1 MASGCGV
8 RTGILPQTRV
18 GTQEKGLQTH
28 RKDGGFLGQP
38 TWLWSF
44 GALLLG
50 LALSTLAAMLHH
62 DALGRSEAL
71 RLERLAERSFES
83 VEGQLQTCGLLVRS
97 VQALFLASDKVTN
110 QEFEA
115 VYANLRPRE
124 QFPSLQAMAYAER
137 SARPA
142 ADAEPD
148 GREHYLTTLVAP
160 RSGNEVL
167 VGLDVATQPA
177 NLAAARFARDAD
189 RPVMSGPFQLIQ
201 RSGMPGPNDGITIRL
216 PIYSTG
222 APPRD
227 LAERRSREIGTLA
240 ASFRVSR
247 LIADALPQETN
258 ERFLVRVLDVTDG
271 GRALLFEQE
280 DPGQAADTGDLGR
293 RQQAPYVHE
302 LAFGGRTWR
311 IEAEPLPNA
320 DPATWLPALT
330 FGIGVLASLLMATLA
345 WSIAGTRVRALALA
359 GEMASQFQQSEA
371 RFRALNDLLPAL
383 VMLARADDTRLVY
396 INQACRDRFGIGEQ
410 AASTRLVDLVEDPAL
425 RERITQLPGS
435 ADGIINESARLQGP
449 QQPAFWAT
457 LSVCSI
463 VLGDQPHLLAVANDI
478 TELRVLSEELSYQ
491 AKHDSLTS
499 LYNRREFERRLDA
512 AITSLDD
519 GGPPWALLYMDL
531 DQFKL
536 INDTSGHYAGDQLLA
551 QLATLL
557 SGMMPEDA
565 VLARLGGDEFA
576 ILVEDSDENAAVGLA
591 ESIRVEI
598 DGYSFGWEQRN
609 YTISASI
616 GVVMLR
622 GPGLSQRALMA
633 HADTACYM
641 AKERGRN
648 RVHLFSE
655 QDSETSQRRSE
666 MEWAGRIRQAL
677 ADGRFLL
684 HFQELAPLWEGE
696 QSEGVH
702 MEMLVRLRDEK
713 GTLVP
718 PGAFIPA
725 AERFGL
731 MPQLDRWV
739 VETTLANFNRLH
751 PSGKPVS
758 MCAINLSGPT
768 FEDAAFADFVLDALD
783 RHGVSPRRICFE
795 ITETAAVSNMAR
807 AVEFMQRLR
816 AAGCKFSL
824 DDFGSGMASFGY
836 LKNLPVDYIKID
848 GSFIRNIETD
858 PVSYSIVRAVTDIG
872 HQLGLQVVG
881 EWVADERARD
891 LLRGLSVDYAQG
903 FAIHKPEAALC
914 FREPPQA

>member
-1 MASGCGV
+1 MHE
-8 RTGILPQTRV
+8 Q
-18 GTQEKGLQTH
+18 

-44 GALLLG
+44 GALLVG
-50 LALSTLAAMLHH
+50 LALSVLAATLHH
-62 DALGRSEAL
+62 DALERSDRM
-71 RLERLAERSFES
+71 RLDRLAERSFEA
-83 VEGQLQTCGLLVRS
+83 VDGQLQTCGLLVRA
-97 VQALFLASDKVTN
+97 VQALFLASDEVTES
-110 QEFEA
+110 EFEA
-115 VYANLRPRE
+115 IYANLRPRE

-137 SARPA
+137 SDRPS

-148 GREHYLTTLVAP
+148 GRDHYLTNLVAP
-160 RSGNEVL
+160 RSGNEAL

-189 RPVMSGPFQLIQ
+189 RPVMSAPFQLIQ
-201 RSGMPGPNDGITIRL
+201 RTGMPGPNDGVTIRL
-216 PIYSTG
+216 PIFSAG
-222 APPRD
+222 PPPRD

-247 LIADALPQETN
+247 LIADALPSETQ
-258 ERFLVRVLDVTDG
+258 ERFRIRVLDVTDG
-271 GRALLFEQE
+271 GRALLFEQATQAVE
-280 DPGQAADTGDLGR
+280 PGAGPVQDA
-293 RQQAPYVHE
+293 YVHD
-302 LAFGGRTWR
+302 LAYGGRTWR
-311 IEAEPLPNA
+311 IEAEPLPDA

-330 FGIGVLASLLMATLA
+330 FGIGVLASLLLASLA
-345 WSIAGTRVRALALA
+345 WSIAGTRSRALALA
-359 GEMASQFQQSEA
+359 SDMAAQYRQSEA
-371 RFRALNDLLPAL
+371 RFRALNELLPAL
-383 VMLARADDTRLVY
+383 VMLARADDTSLVY
-396 INQACRDRFGIGEQ
+396 ANQACRDRFGIGDD
-410 AASTRLVDLVEDPAL
+410 AGAIRLVDLVDDPAL
-425 RERITQLPGS
+425 RDRIARLSGS
-435 ADGIINESARLQGP
+435 PDGIINESAQLHGP
-449 QQPAFWAT
+449 EQLPFWAT
-457 LSVCSI
+457 LSVSNI
-463 VLGDQPHLLAVANDI
+463 DLGDEPHLLAVANDI

-512 AITSLDD
+512 AITSLDA

-557 SGMMPEDA
+557 LGMLPENA
-565 VLARLGGDEFA
+565 VVARLGGDEFA
-576 ILVEDSDENAAVGLA
+576 ILVEGASENEAVVLA
-591 ESIRVEI
+591 ESIRTEI

-622 GPGLSQRALMA
+622 GAGLSQRTLLA

-655 QDSETSQRRSE
+655 EDSETTQRRSE

-684 HFQELAPLWEGE
+684 HFQELVPLWEGE
-696 QSEGVH
+696 RSEGVH
-702 MEMLVRLRDEK
+702 MEMLIRLRDEK
-713 GTLVP
+713 GALVP

-731 MPQLDRWV
+731 MPAIDRWV
-739 VETTLANFNRLH
+739 VETTLANFSRLH
-751 PSGKPVS
+751 PSGRPIS
-758 MCAINLSGPT
+758 LCAINLSGPT
-768 FEDAAFADFVLDALD
+768 FEDAAFADFVLDAID
-783 RHGVSPRRICFE
+783 RHGVSPRHLCFE

-836 LKNLPVDYIKID
+836 LKNLPVDFIKID

-872 HQLGLQVVG
+872 HQLGLQVIG

-903 FAIHKPEAALC
+903 FAVHKPEPALC
-914 FREPPQA
+914 FRDPPRA

>member
-1 MASGCGV
+1 M
-8 RTGILPQTRV
+8 
-18 GTQEKGLQTH
+18 QEH

-38 TWLWSF
+38 AWLWSF
-44 GALLLG
+44 GALLVG
-50 LALSTLAAMLHH
+50 LALSVLAATLHH
-62 DALGRSEAL
+62 DALERSDRM
-71 RLERLAERSFES
+71 RLDRLAERSFEA
-83 VEGQLQTCGLLVRS
+83 VDGQLQTCGLLVRA
-97 VQALFLASDKVTN
+97 VQALFLASDNVTAA
-110 QEFEA
+110 EFEA
-115 VYANLRPRE
+115 IYANLRPRE

-137 SARPA
+137 TGRPSS
-142 ADAEPD
+142 DAEPD
-148 GREHYLTTLVAP
+148 GREHYLTNLVAP
-160 RSGNEVL
+160 RSGNEAL

-189 RPVMSGPFQLIQ
+189 RPVMSAPFQLIQ
-201 RSGMPGPNDGITIRL
+201 RTGMPGPNDGVTIRL
-216 PIYSTG
+216 PIFSAG
-222 APPRD
+222 PPPRD

-247 LIADALPQETN
+247 LIADALPSETQ
-258 ERFLVRVLDVTDG
+258 ERFRIRVIDVTDG
-271 GRALLFEQE
+271 GRALLFEQAT
-280 DPGQAADTGDLGR
+280 QAAVPGAEATATRVQDT
-293 RQQAPYVHE
+293 YVHD
-302 LAFGGRTWR
+302 LAYGGRTWR
-311 IEAEPLPNA
+311 IEAEPLPDA

-330 FGIGVLASLLMATLA
+330 FGIGVLASLLLASLA
-345 WSIAGTRVRALALA
+345 WSIAGTRSRALALA
-359 GEMASQFQQSEA
+359 SDMAAQYRQSEA
-371 RFRALNDLLPAL
+371 RFRALNELLPAL
-383 VMLARADDTRLVY
+383 VMLARADDTSLVY
-396 INQACRDRFGIGEQ
+396 ANQACRDRFGVGDDTGSI
-410 AASTRLVDLVEDPAL
+410 RLVDLVDDPAL
-425 RERITQLPGS
+425 RDRIARLPGS
-435 ADGIINESARLQGP
+435 PDGIINESAQLHGP
-449 QQPAFWAT
+449 EQLPFWAT
-457 LSVCSI
+457 LSVSNI
-463 VLGDQPHLLAVANDI
+463 DLGDEAHLLAVANDI

-512 AITSLDD
+512 AIASLDA
-519 GGPPWALLYMDL
+519 GGPAWALLYMDL

-551 QLATLL
+551 QLANLL
-557 SGMMPEDA
+557 LGMLPEKA
-565 VLARLGGDEFA
+565 VVARLGGDEFA
-576 ILVEDSDENAAVGLA
+576 ILVEGASENDAVALA
-591 ESIRVEI
+591 ERIRTDI

-622 GPGLSQRALMA
+622 GAGLSQRTLLA

-655 QDSETSQRRSE
+655 EDSETTQRRSE

-677 ADGRFLL
+677 SDGRFLL
-684 HFQELAPLWEGE
+684 HFQELVPLWEGE
-696 QSEGVH
+696 RSEGVH
-702 MEMLVRLRDEK
+702 MEMLIRLRDEK
-713 GTLVP
+713 GALVP

-731 MPQLDRWV
+731 MPAIDRWV
-739 VETTLANFNRLH
+739 VETTLANFSRLH
-751 PSGKPVS
+751 PSGRPIS
-758 MCAINLSGPT
+758 LCAINLSGPT
-768 FEDAAFADFVLDALD
+768 FEDAAFADFVLDAIE
-783 RHGVSPRRICFE
+783 RHGVSPRHLCFE

-836 LKNLPVDYIKID
+836 LKNLPVDFIKID

-858 PVSYSIVRAVTDIG
+858 PISYSIVRAVTDIG
-872 HQLGLQVVG
+872 HQLGLQVIG

-903 FAIHKPEAALC
+903 FAVHKPEPALC
-914 FREPPQA
+914 FRDPPRA

>member
-1 MASGCGV
+1 MH
-8 RTGILPQTRV
+8 
-18 GTQEKGLQTH
+18 EH

-38 TWLWSF
+38 AWLWSF
-44 GALLLG
+44 GALLVG
-50 LALSTLAAMLHH
+50 LALSVLAATLHH
-62 DALGRSEAL
+62 DALERSDRM
-71 RLERLAERSFES
+71 RLDRLAERSFEA
-83 VEGQLQTCGLLVRS
+83 VDGQLQTCGLLVRA
-97 VQALFLASDKVTN
+97 VQALFLASDNVTAA
-110 QEFEA
+110 EFEA
-115 VYANLRPRE
+115 IYANLRPRE

-137 SARPA
+137 SGRPSS
-142 ADAEPD
+142 DAEPD
-148 GREHYLTTLVAP
+148 GREHYLTNLVAP
-160 RSGNEVL
+160 RSGNEAL

-189 RPVMSGPFQLIQ
+189 RPVMSAPFQLIQ
-201 RSGMPGPNDGITIRL
+201 RTGMPGPNDGVTIRL
-216 PIYSTG
+216 PIFSAG

-247 LIADALPQETN
+247 LIADALPSETQ
-258 ERFLVRVLDVTDG
+258 ERFRIRVLDVTDG
-271 GRALLFEQE
+271 GRALLFEQAT
-280 DPGQAADTGDLGR
+280 QAAVPGAEATATRVQDT
-293 RQQAPYVHE
+293 YVHD
-302 LAFGGRTWR
+302 LAYGGRTWR
-311 IEAEPLPNA
+311 IEAEPLPDA

-330 FGIGVLASLLMATLA
+330 FGIGVLASLLLASLA
-345 WSIAGTRVRALALA
+345 WSIAGTRSRALALA
-359 GEMASQFQQSEA
+359 SDMAAQYRQSEA
-371 RFRALNDLLPAL
+371 RFRALNELLPAL
-383 VMLARADDTRLVY
+383 VMLARADDTSLVY
-396 INQACRDRFGIGEQ
+396 ANQACRDRFGVGDDTGSI
-410 AASTRLVDLVEDPAL
+410 RLVDLVDDPAL
-425 RERITQLPGS
+425 RDRIARLPGS
-435 ADGIINESARLQGP
+435 PDGIINESAQLHGP
-449 QQPAFWAT
+449 EQLPFWAT
-457 LSVCSI
+457 LSVSNI
-463 VLGDQPHLLAVANDI
+463 DLGDEAHLLAVANDI

-512 AITSLDD
+512 AITSLDA
-519 GGPPWALLYMDL
+519 GGPAWALLYMDL

-551 QLATLL
+551 QLANLL
-557 SGMMPEDA
+557 LGMLPEKA
-565 VLARLGGDEFA
+565 VVARLGGDEFA
-576 ILVEDSDENAAVGLA
+576 ILVEGASENDAVALA
-591 ESIRVEI
+591 ERIRTDI

-622 GPGLSQRALMA
+622 GAGLSQRTLLA

-655 QDSETSQRRSE
+655 EDSETTQRRSE

-677 ADGRFLL
+677 SDGRFLL
-684 HFQELAPLWEGE
+684 HFQELVPLWEGE
-696 QSEGVH
+696 RSEGVH
-702 MEMLVRLRDEK
+702 MEMLIRLRDEK
-713 GTLVP
+713 GALVP

-731 MPQLDRWV
+731 MPAIDRWV
-739 VETTLANFNRLH
+739 VETTLANFSRLH
-751 PSGKPVS
+751 PSGRPIS
-758 MCAINLSGPT
+758 LCAINLSGPT
-768 FEDAAFADFVLDALD
+768 FEDAAFADFVLDAIE
-783 RHGVSPRRICFE
+783 RHGVSPRHLCFE

-836 LKNLPVDYIKID
+836 LKNLPVDFIKID

-872 HQLGLQVVG
+872 HQLRLQVIG

-903 FAIHKPEAALC
+903 FAVHKPEPALC
-914 FREPPQA
+914 FRDPPRA